1 MELSNAK
8 GTKDFPPEEEIL
20 KQQVL
25 GTLKSAF
32 ERYGFNPFDT
42 PVLERLDVLASKYA
56 GGNEILKEIFK
67 LKDQGDRDLALR
79 YDLTVPFSRFIG
91 MNPNLKMPFKRYQI
105 GPVFRDGPIKLGRYR
120 QFTQCDVD
128 VVGISAMTAEAEI
141 IMLSQEVFEKLELDT
156 VIKVNNRKVLNAIVE
171 AADIKISPEDVI
183 LTLDKLEKVGAKAI
197 EEELKSKKV
206 SAASI
211 KKLMELTSIKGT
223 NLEKMEILEAELV
236 SDEGKKG
243 MAEIRELFSYLDD
256 ADNVEFDVSLARG
269 LAYYTG
275 TVFEAFLK
283 KSEIK
288 SAIAAGGR
296 YDEMIGK
303 FLNKGK
309 DFPAVG
315 ISFGL
320 DVIVDALQ
328 LMKKKSQKS
337 VAQVYVISIKT
348 LPESL
353 RITTKLRKAGIKAD
367 IDLIGKGI
375 SKNLDYANALGIP
388 NVIFIG
394 DDELKK
400 QKVKLRN
407 MVSGKEELLSVEE
420 CVKAIESQGLM
431 SIL

>member
-8 GTKDFPPEEEIL
+8 GTRDFPPEEEIL

-56 GGNEILKEIFK
+56 GGSEILKEIFK
-67 LKDQGDRDLALR
+67 LKDQGGRELALR

-91 MNPNLKMPFKRYQI
+91 MNPNLKMPFKTYQI

-141 IMLSQEVFEKLELDT
+141 IMLSQEVFEKLELDA

-171 AADIKISPEDVI
+171 AADIKTSPEDVI

-320 DVIVDALQ
+320 DVIADALQ

-420 CVKAIESQGLM
+420 CIKAIENQGLM